1 VQLKVPATVR
11 VDERLDVTITPEGG
25 DVPPGQQPLSLSASL
40 ESEDGVVW
48 RGEQPIVL
56 AGAEGV
62 PHVVG
67 QNGQSRQWSWASAAE
82 QVICE
87 ATPSSVEQ
95 AERSGL
101 TTALSPVRIQFE
113 LTAGPPSCTV
123 TVARD
128 ETTVAPISSAV
139 RQEVVTGAG
148 LEGILF
154 LPPGPGPFPGV
165 LVLTGSG
172 GGHDELKAARLASAG
187 FAAFAIAY
195 FAAPG
200 VPDELVR
207 IDLRYFERA
216 ITWLLGRA
224 DVTGDQVS
232 VLGTSRGGELTLL
245 LASRFPV
252 IGTAVAY
259 VPSGIVHSGI
269 YKAEAGWLSDVPS
282 WMIDGEPVTYLDH
295 DRGDREL
302 SEPVACSPVYA
313 ADLFPYEPVRR
324 ATIPVEQSNAGILLL
339 SGTDDD
345 VWPSTLFCEL
355 VMARLRRYAKP
366 VRHLAFP
373 GAGHRFVFPTLPGT
387 VTTSVHPQVG
397 ERLAMGGNAAANSRA
412 ARIGHDAVLH
422 ALRGEWDAI
431 SEDELA

>member
-1 VQLKVPATVR
+1 VGVQLKVPAAVR
-11 VDERLDVTITPEGG
+11 VDERLDIAITPEGG
-25 DVPPGQQPLSLSASL
+25 DEGQPVSLSAQL

-56 AGAEGV
+56 AGTNGV

-67 QNGQSRQWSWASAAE
+67 QDGRNRQWSWASAAE

-87 ATPSSVEQ
+87 ATPSCVEQ

-101 TTALSPVRIQFE
+101 ATSLSPVQIQFA
-113 LTAGPPSCTV
+113 LTAGGT
-123 TVARD
+123 TVAR
-128 ETTVAPISSAV
+128 EMTTIHPISAAI

-172 GGHDELKAARLASAG
+172 GGRDELKAARLASAG

-216 ITWLLGRA
+216 MQWLLGRE

-252 IGTAVAY
+252 IGTAIAY
-259 VPSGIVHSGI
+259 VPSGIVHAGI
-269 YKAEAGWLSDVPS
+269 YKAPLGWLSDVPS
-282 WMIDGEPVTYLDH
+282 WTIDGEPIPYLDH

-302 SEPVACSPVYA
+302 PEPVACSPVYA
-313 ADLFPYEPVRR
+313 ADLFPYEPVQR

-355 VMARLRRYAKP
+355 VMARLRRYGKP

-397 ERLAMGGNAAANSRA
+397 ERLTMGGNAAANSRA
-412 ARIGHDAVLH
+412 ARVGHAAVLH

>member
-11 VDERLDVTITPEGG
+11 VDERLDATIIPEGG
-25 DVPPGQQPLSLSASL
+25 AERQPLSLSARL

-56 AGAEGV
+56 ADTDGV

-67 QNGQSRQWSWASAAE
+67 QDGQSRQWSWASAAE

-101 TTALSPVRIQFE
+101 ATALSPLRIQFE
-113 LTAGPPSCTV
+113 LIAGAA
-123 TVARD
+123 TVARE

-139 RQEVVTGAG
+139 RQEAVTGAG

-172 GGHDELKAARLASAG
+172 GGRDELKAARLASAG

-216 ITWLLGRA
+216 ITWLLSRE
-224 DVTGDQVS
+224 DVTGDKVS

-282 WMIDGEPVTYLDH
+282 WVIDGEPITYLDH

-302 SEPVACSPVYA
+302 PEPVRCSPVYA

-324 ATIPVEQSNAGILLL
+324 ATIPVEQSSAGILLL

-355 VMARLRRYAKP
+355 VMARLRRYTKP

-431 SEDELA
+431 SEDEIA